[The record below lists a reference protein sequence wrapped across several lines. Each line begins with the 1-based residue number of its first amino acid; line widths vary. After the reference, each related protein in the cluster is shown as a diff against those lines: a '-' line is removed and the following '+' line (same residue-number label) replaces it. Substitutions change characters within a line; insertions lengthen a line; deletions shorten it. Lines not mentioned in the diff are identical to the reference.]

1 MSGTRI
7 LVVKTSSLGDVVHA
21 LPLVSDIARARPDA
35 IIDWVVEESFA
46 AIPRL
51 HAAID
56 QVITLSLR
64 DWRKAPAS
72 SATWAGFSAA
82 RRALREH
89 VYDAVIDCQGLIKS
103 ALIAAMAR
111 GPVWGPDRASAREP
125 LASLFYR
132 FPVAV
137 DPSQHAIARN
147 RALGA
152 AAFKYVAGDAPR
164 FSLQVPPLTQ
174 PDLVGFS
181 ERGAYAVLLT
191 NASRVTKLWP
201 PDCWR
206 AVEGWLAERGLASVL
221 FWGSSAEETETRAR
235 AAGMRCAWVASRTS
249 LHQLAALLASARIVI
264 GLDTGLTHLA
274 AAVGAPVIGIFC
286 DYDPA
291 LVGVTGAAPC
301 VSLGGV
307 ARAPAVSEVTG
318 AAARILDAA
327 KVAR

>member
-1 MSGTRI
+1 
-7 LVVKTSSLGDVVHA
+7 
-21 LPLVSDIARARPDA
+21 
-35 IIDWVVEESFA
+35 VEERFA

-56 QVITLSLR
+56 QVITLSVR
-64 DWRKAPAS
+64 DWRKAPVS
-72 SATWAGFSAA
+72 SATRAGFGAA
-82 RRALREH
+82 WHALREH
-89 VYDAVIDCQGLIKS
+89 AYDAVIDCQGLIKS
-103 ALIAAMAR
+103 ALIAAVAR
-111 GPVWGPDRASAREP
+111 GPAWGPDRASAREP

-137 DPSQHAIARN
+137 DPSRHAIARI

-152 AAFKYVAGDAPR
+152 AAFRYAASDAPR

-174 PDLVGFS
+174 SDLVEFT

-201 PDCWR
+201 PDRWR

-221 FWGSSAEETETRAR
+221 FWGSSAEESDTRAR
-235 AAGMRCAWVASRTS
+235 AAGMRRAWVAPRTS
-249 LHQLAALLASARIVI
+249 LHQLAAVLANARIVI

-274 AAVGAPVIGIFC
+274 GAVGAPVIGIYC

-291 LVGVTGAAPC
+291 LVGVTSAAPC
-301 VSLGGV
+301 ASLGGV
-307 ARAPAVSEVTG
+307 ARAPAAGEVT
-318 AAARILDAA
+318 AAATRILDAS
-327 KVAR
+327 RGTQ

>member
-7 LVVKTSSLGDVVHA
+7 LVVKISSMGDVVHA
-21 LPLVSDIARARPDA
+21 LPLVSDIARAQPDA
-35 IIDWVVEESFA
+35 IIDWVVEEGFA

-51 HAAID
+51 HAAVD

-64 DWRKAPAS
+64 NWRRAPAS
-72 SATWAGFSAA
+72 GATRAGFGAA
-82 RRALREH
+82 WHALREH
-89 VYDAVIDCQGLIKS
+89 AYDTVIDCQGLVKS
-103 ALIAAMAR
+103 ALIAAVAR

-125 LASLFYR
+125 LASLLYR

-137 DPSQHAIARN
+137 DPSQHAIARI

-152 AAFKYVAGDAPR
+152 AAFKYATSDAPR

-174 PDLVGFS
+174 PDLVGFA

-201 PDCWR
+201 PDRWR

-221 FWGSSAEETETRAR
+221 FWGCSAEESETRAR
-235 AAGMRCAWVASRTS
+235 AAGMRRAWVAPRTS
-249 LHQLAALLASARIVI
+249 LRELAAVLANARIVI
-264 GLDTGLTHLA
+264 GIDTGLTHLA
-274 AAVGAPVIGIFC
+274 GAVGAPVIGIYS

-291 LVGVTGAAPC
+291 LVGVVGTAPC
-301 VSLGGV
+301 ASLGGV
-307 ARAPAVSEVTG
+307 GRAPGAGEVTT

-327 KVAR
+327 RGAH